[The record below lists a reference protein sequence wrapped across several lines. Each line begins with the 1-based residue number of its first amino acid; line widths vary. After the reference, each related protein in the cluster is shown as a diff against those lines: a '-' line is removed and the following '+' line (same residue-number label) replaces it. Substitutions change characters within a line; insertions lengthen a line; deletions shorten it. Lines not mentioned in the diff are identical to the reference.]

1 MGAHPGFG
9 SSGGGDSMENDGKM
23 CDEVN
28 KGDSKLILNGSYD
41 TPIKVSEANKF
52 ENATHSICYLFVR
65 YFQPVDIQYLTNI
78 MNKHRGKTSLY
89 NLLNIHFH

>member
-28 KGDSKLILNGSYD
+28 KGDSKFILNGSYD
-41 TPIKVSEANKF
+41 TPIKVMYAKF
-52 ENATHSICYLFVR
+52 VAFVCT
-65 YFQPVDIQYLTNI
+65 I
-78 MNKHRGKTSLY
+78 LY
-89 NLLNIHFH
+89 SYSTC

>member
-28 KGDSKLILNGSYD
+28 KCEPKLILNGSYD
-41 TPIKVSEANKF
+41 TPIKVS
-52 ENATHSICYLFVR
+52 
-65 YFQPVDIQYLTNI
+65 
-78 MNKHRGKTSLY
+78 KTKLMLPLLQLLY
-89 NLLNIHFH
+89 TRFNLLI

>member
-28 KGDSKLILNGSYD
+28 KGDPKLILNGSYG
-41 TPIKVSEANKF
+41 TPIKVKF
-52 ENATHSICYLFVR
+52 AMQDLYHFVHS
-65 YFQPVDIQYLTNI
+65 FQPVDIVVVQY
-78 MNKHRGKTSLY
+78 HE
-89 NLLNIHFH
+89 

>member
-28 KGDSKLILNGSYD
+28 KGEPKLILNGSYD
-41 TPIKVSEANKF
+41 TPIKVSQTK
-52 ENATHSICYLFVR
+52 LMLLLL
-65 YFQPVDIQYLTNI
+65 QL
-78 MNKHRGKTSLY
+78 LY
-89 NLLNIHFH
+89 TRFNLLI

>member
-28 KGDSKLILNGSYD
+28 KGDPKLILNGSYD
-41 TPIKVSEANKF
+41 TPIKVSNDDKF
-52 ENATHSICYLFVR
+52 QTAT
-65 YFQPVDIQYLTNI
+65 QA
-78 MNKHRGKTSLY
+78 
-89 NLLNIHFH
+89 LLSPFCKRLSTC